1 MIRVVPPATG
11 SIVDVLSEPDNDIA
25 PMQKS
30 QKRSPAMHRLVY
42 ALPLRGSD
50 LNLHWWNKVRSPAP
64 HDFKWC
70 SAAGW
75 LLSAAWVAAFVGVG
89 GHRGCKRNQCHG
101 RCWSGGRPTCA
112 PIRVGMLPWRSTEP
126 KTDMNPRAP
135 ETKNVTTETQTVIL
149 CWEDRTN
156 GRDQTRS

>member
-1 MIRVVPPATG
+1 
-11 SIVDVLSEPDNDIA
+11 
-25 PMQKS
+25 
-30 QKRSPAMHRLVY
+30 MHRLVY

-75 LLSAAWVAAFVGVG
+75 LLSAAWVAASAGVG
-89 GHRGCKRNQCHG
+89 GHRGCNRNQCHG

-126 KTDMNPRAP
+126 KNRHESASPP
-135 ETKNVTTETQTVIL
+135 ETKNVTTDMQTVIL
-149 CWEDRTN
+149 RWEDRTN
-156 GRDQTRS
+156 GRDQARS